1 MTAENLPPIDPIEQ
15 LSLASKINALCDV
28 EQVFNPQTQVEDAQQ
43 IVRALARRIEP
54 GEAAITVIARPGK
67 NKSIRGATEQGE
79 VNVSTQQD
87 QNKIWKSGKV
97 DEYKIGA
104 YVVTQKNV
112 RGKRAKMSFEHFWG
126 RSEELIKGP
135 QVKTYIRYKRETL
148 EVTEI
153 GRIQPRWMVIS
164 NVRLVTFRNRPLWKK
179 N

>member
-15 LSLASKINALCDV
+15 LSLASKINDLCDV

-43 IVRALARRIEP
+43 IVVALARRIEP
-54 GEAAITVIARPGK
+54 GEAAITFVTRPGK
-67 NKSIRGATEQGE
+67 NKSIKGATEHGE

-87 QNKIWKSGKV
+87 QNKIWRSGKV

-112 RGKRAKMSFEHFWG
+112 GRKRAEMKFEHFWG
-126 RSEELIKGP
+126 RSLMEP
-135 QVKTYIRYKRETL
+135 QVKTYVRYKRETL

-153 GRIQPRWMVIS
+153 GRIQPRVWMVI
-164 NVRLVTFRNRPLWKK
+164 RGAQWITDKDKPLWKK